1 MALVLSAAPLP
12 AWCVK
17 GWVAEARQA
26 CEEGKG
32 GKEVSED
39 LLMRWAPQ
47 SWQAQAMGL
56 WASHLPTALQGTGGA
71 ARAAPQG
78 LKQQVPGPWA
88 QEALHTG
95 RQWRGAAPAST
106 VGAVASPRVR
116 PPTEE
121 GAMRGRGR
129 GPASRGRGGGHSKA
143 RLATGAGLLE
153 WGGRGPAHIPSW
165 PLRCPWPGRL

>member
-1 MALVLSAAPLP
+1 MGAVLYKVHESIIWHLALHPIVFLVYIL
-12 AWCVK
+12 
-17 GWVAEARQA
+17 
-26 CEEGKG
+26 
-32 GKEVSED
+32 
-39 LLMRWAPQ
+39 
-47 SWQAQAMGL
+47 
-56 WASHLPTALQGTGGA
+56 A